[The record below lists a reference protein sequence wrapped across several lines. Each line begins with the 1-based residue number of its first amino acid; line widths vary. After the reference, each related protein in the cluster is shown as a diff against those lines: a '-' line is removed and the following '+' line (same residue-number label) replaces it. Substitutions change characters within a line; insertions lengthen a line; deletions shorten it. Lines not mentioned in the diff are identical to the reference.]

1 LESVFFTGIFEEDKT
16 VTMMT
21 LYDIISRYEICKK
34 GYHLV
39 TKIRDSYKKMYERYL
54 MLFYDW
60 ANGG

>member
-1 LESVFFTGIFEEDKT
+1 MGNFEEDKT

-21 LYDIISRYEICKK
+21 LYDIINRYEICKK

-54 MLFYDW
+54 MLFYD
-60 ANGG
+60 